1 SSVAMGD
8 WDGDGRPDIAVAAY
22 NQNAVYFLFG
32 NRQELLVEDPPGSGL
47 RSGFGR
53 GSLRDT
59 SDYDYWSFSAQ
70 AGDRLTVA
78 LETPGNPGNSSL
90 YCWIGRSDGTY
101 VNDFNTTGN
110 GWGQSSPVSL
120 PVSGNY
126 LVYVRY
132 NNDYR
137 GEYRLRVSLARPPLQ
152 MESESNDQIS
162 QANTP
167 VLTLTN

>member
-70 AGDRLTVA
+70 AGDLLTVA
-78 LETPGNPGNSSL
+78 AEVPGNPDGSSL
-90 YCWIGRSDGTY
+90 YYRVDRSDGTY
-101 VNDFNTTGN
+101 VTDFGTDYY
-110 GWGQSSPVSL
+110 GWGQCSPVSL
-120 PVSGNY
+120 PVTGNY
-126 LVYVRY
+126 
-132 NNDYR
+132 
-137 GEYRLRVSLARPPLQ
+137 
-152 MESESNDQIS
+152 
-162 QANTP
+162 T
-167 VLTLTN
+167 